1 MGKRSRREGGREKLT
16 VSQERWKKNPDET
29 DSRNYIAEEYE
40 SAEVPRTGGIQCAR

>member
-1 MGKRSRREGGREKLT
+1 M
-16 VSQERWKKNPDET
+16 SQERGKKNPDET

>member
-1 MGKRSRREGGREKLT
+1 MRKRSRREGREKLT
-16 VSQERWKKNPDET
+16 VSQERGKNPDET